1 MRIAELRKLYREL
14 ESYDN
19 FILLVLEHKSIGH
32 CMDYYSGKVSAEV
45 FAEKQA
51 ILAIIERIFNKRNF
65 DRLSDKEVLELYTI
79 WLDNDKDLSRGW

>member
-1 MRIAELRKLYREL
+1 MKIAELRKLYREL

-19 FILLVLEHKSIGH
+19 FILLVLEHKSVGH

-51 ILAIIERIFNKRNF
+51 ILAIIERIWDKRNF
-65 DRLSDKEVLELYTI
+65 NRLDDKETLELYTI
-79 WLDNDKDLSRGW
+79 WLDNDKELTRGW

>member
-1 MRIAELRKLYREL
+1 MKIAELRNLYREL

-19 FILLVLEHKSIGH
+19 FILLVLEHKSIGY
-32 CMDYYSGKVSAEV
+32 CMDYYSGKVSYEV
-45 FAEKQA
+45 FTEKQT

-79 WLDNDKDLSRGW
+79 WLDNDNELSRGW

>member
-1 MRIAELRKLYREL
+1 MKIAELRKLYREL

-32 CMDYYSGKVSAEV
+32 CMDYYNGKVSVEV

-51 ILAIIERIFNKRNF
+51 ILAIIERIWDKRNF
-65 DRLSDKEVLELYTI
+65 NRLDDKEVLELYTI
-79 WLDNDKDLSRGW
+79 WLDNDKELSRGR